1 MRISDWSPDVCS
13 SDLLCEYRR
22 TETNGQQRENDPFHS
37 YFIQTVKH
45 RADISSIKFLQ
56 IRTHDGSKKF
66 LSDGIEGINE
76 PGCGGEQLNAV
87 PLIGWY
93 RKHVHGCEPLF
104 RFSFTKKY
112 EIERATCRER

>member
-76 PGCGGEQLNAV
+76 PGCGGDQLNAV
-87 PLIGWY
+87 PLIGRSKERRVGKECVSLVRSWWL
-93 RKHVHGCEPLF
+93 PN
-104 RFSFTKKY
+104 Y
-112 EIERATCRER
+112 E